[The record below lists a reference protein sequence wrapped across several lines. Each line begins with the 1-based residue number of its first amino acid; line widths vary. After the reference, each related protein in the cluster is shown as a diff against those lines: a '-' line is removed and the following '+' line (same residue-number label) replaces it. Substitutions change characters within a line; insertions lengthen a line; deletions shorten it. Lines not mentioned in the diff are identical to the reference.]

1 MDLKAHLFITLELT
15 KGTDYVISWKSRGV
29 FNSKL
34 KPLFTAFF
42 NSIKLSEYRTG
53 IKFDKDHLAVEQNN
67 YLNN

>member
-42 NSIKLSEYRTG
+42 NSIKLSE
-53 IKFDKDHLAVEQNN
+53 
-67 YLNN
+67 